1 MYSKYSLNIGYSN
14 NADEG
19 MLEVI
24 PVKGSSFSVPFGSFY
39 YYVTAYN
46 PDLDSVVLLES
57 SNFILDSEGYE
68 VVATFSDGDL
78 SFFVTSLGCVTYSFT
93 NVSSN
98 CSLELVYN
106 DSFFNGEFLDFSD
119 GSGGDLSSV
128 LNGIT
133 ALQNQISSLSF
144 PDVDL
149 TPVLTKLD
157 NLDYPQIDINSFSF
171 NSLNG
176 SCGSFADGT
185 IVNCVGIDGDFVV
198 AGSQFVWND
207 STTQS
212 SMILYKLVKDEKFC
226 LVPAV
231 YVTVKAS

>member
-14 NADEG
+14 NVDRS

-24 PVKGSSFSVPFGSFY
+24 PFEGSSFSVPFGSFCY
-39 YYVTAYN
+39 FVTAYN
-46 PDLDSVVLLES
+46 PELDSTVLLES

-68 VVATFSDGDL
+68 VAASFPDGDL
-78 SFFVTSLGCVTYSFT
+78 LFFVTSLGHVAYSFT

-98 CSLELVYN
+98 CSLELLYN
-106 DSFFNGEFLDFSD
+106 DSFLNGEFLDSSA
-119 GSGGDLSSV
+119 GSVGDLSPV
-128 LNGIT
+128 MNGIN
-133 ALQNQISSLSF
+133 ALQNQINALII

-157 NLDYPQIDINSFSF
+157 NLNYPEIDINTFSF
-171 NSLNG
+171 NSLDG
-176 SCGSFADGT
+176 SCGSFSDGT